1 MDHNH
6 TYAIVNGFNSLKDKH
21 GFLLITKL
29 LMSNSLL
36 LKSSDSVLNSDV
48 SAEEIANVY
57 QNSYLFKEV
66 KKYTTKCSRI
76 NKLSKIMQVEE
87 DDEQLKQ
94 ILNNVIMV
102 NRIKKSLKNKTGEN
116 MDDYKLNEKVSPTFK
131 KLLPDFYDEE
141 AVLSYDY
148 KNVMK
153 FSLSDEEYN
162 TLYEVFGLFC

>member
-1 MDHNH
+1 MYMDHNH

-29 LMSNSLL
+29 LMSNSSL
-36 LKSSDSVLNSDV
+36 LKSSDSVLNSDDV
-48 SAEEIANVY
+48 SGEEIANVY

-153 FSLSDEEYN
+153 FSLSDEDS
-162 TLYEVFGLFC
+162 

>member
-29 LMSNSLL
+29 LMSNSSL

-116 MDDYKLNEKVSPTFK
+116 IDDYKLNEKVSPTFK